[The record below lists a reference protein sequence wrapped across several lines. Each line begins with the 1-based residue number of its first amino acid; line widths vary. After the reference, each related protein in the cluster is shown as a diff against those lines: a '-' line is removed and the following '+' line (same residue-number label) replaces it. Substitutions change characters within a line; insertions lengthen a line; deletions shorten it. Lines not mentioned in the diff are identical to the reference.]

1 MKVRQ
6 LLLAAVLCL
15 SASVVRAE
23 VVDISDDHGGL
34 VASYQSQW
42 QQLAAR
48 GVSVRI
54 VGPCVSACTILVG
67 YIPRERICVMPS
79 AYLGFHWATTQ
90 FHTLEL
96 MTIYPADIRQWIGQH
111 GGLTSQLILLKAPA
125 IYRYFRKCTGS
136 VAGIH

>member
-1 MKVRQ
+1 MKVRH
-6 LLLAAVLCL
+6 LLLVAVLFL
-15 SASVVRAE
+15 STSAVRAE

-42 QQLAAR
+42 QGLAAR
-48 GVSVRI
+48 EVSVRI

-90 FHTLEL
+90 FHTHSC
-96 MTIYPADIRQWIGQH
+96 G
-111 GGLTSQLILLKAPA
+111 TSIHPISAN
-125 IYRYFRKCTGS
+125 GS
-136 VAGIH
+136 ASMAG